1 MVKKIDIPNVIFD
14 DLELISKE
22 LTLIAKKPISHA
34 MTISLLIGVY
44 RAHLSNPCARD
55 AFRQRISILDFLS
68 PEEFEKVWDKQENK

>member
-44 RAHLSNPCARD
+44 RAHLSDPCARD